1 MRDAGP
7 AGGERNYHRV
17 VMVTPAPGTDAP
29 AMDDETFINEAQ
41 IDDRYLREWFEFGFR
56 ELGAYL
62 DKQARFERYLRNR
75 EQI

>member
-1 MRDAGP
+1 
-7 AGGERNYHRV
+7 
-17 VMVTPAPGTDAP
+17 MVAPRAGTDAP
-29 AMDDETFINEAQ
+29 AMDYETFTSEPQ

-75 EQI
+75 EQT